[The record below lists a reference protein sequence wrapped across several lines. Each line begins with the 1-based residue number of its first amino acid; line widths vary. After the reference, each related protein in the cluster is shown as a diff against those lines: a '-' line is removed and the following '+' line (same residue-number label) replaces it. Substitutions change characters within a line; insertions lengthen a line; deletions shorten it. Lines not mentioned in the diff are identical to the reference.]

1 MKQTSPHKQYV
12 QLLYDGDKPAQ
23 AGCKLDAECW
33 LQQYFSVNASLM
45 SALTTKL
52 ASMLPDTAPIA
63 VSVIVAK
70 LIDVCQDYTVGNWR
84 SHNVAKREKRDW
96 HFNASLMFFNFSS

>member
-1 MKQTSPHKQYV
+1 MGTNLHKQDAS
-12 QLLYDGDKPAQ
+12 LMHS
-23 AGCKLDAECW
+23 AGYNDIV
-33 LQQYFSVNASLM
+33 SVNTSLM
-45 SALTTKL
+45 SALSTKF

-96 HFNASLMFFNFSS
+96 HFSASLMFFNFSS